1 MLVCYMAAEIIFDW
15 DLWNV
20 QKNEIKHGVSTKEAE
35 SAFFDPHKKLFR
47 DASHSTGKEERL
59 ILYGKSLEGRILM
72 VGFTV
77 RGAKVR
83 VITARTASRK
93 ERAVYEEN

>member
-1 MLVCYMAAEIIFDW
+1 MALEIVFEW

-20 QKNEIKHGVSTKEAE
+20 QKNEVKHGVSSKEAE
-35 SAFFDPHKKLFR
+35 SAFFDSHKKLFR
-47 DASHSTGKEERL
+47 DSSHSTSREERL
-59 ILYGKSLEGRILM
+59 ILYGKSLEGRVLM

-83 VITARTASRK
+83 VITARAASRK
-93 ERAVYEEN
+93 ERAVYEEKK